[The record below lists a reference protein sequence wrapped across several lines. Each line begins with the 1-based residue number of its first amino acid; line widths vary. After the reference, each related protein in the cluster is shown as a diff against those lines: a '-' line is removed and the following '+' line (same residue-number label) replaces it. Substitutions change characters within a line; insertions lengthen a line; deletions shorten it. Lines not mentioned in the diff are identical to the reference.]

1 MASPLQPAAPG
12 TALPL
17 APPPPTLSPGDEPL
31 VSEGGMEVSKQQ
43 RNRILAVLFTGVLM
57 GALDIAIIG
66 PALPALRESFGID
79 DRAVAWMLGIYVLF
93 NLIGTPL
100 MAKLSDRYGRRAIYA
115 MDVAI
120 FGFGSLVVAA
130 APSYGVVLTGRAIQG
145 LGAGG
150 IFPVASAVIGDV
162 FPPERRGSALGL
174 IGAVFGIAFL
184 VGPILGGVLLLLSW
198 HWLFIINLPIAVAV
212 VWGALRVLPA
222 ARAEEPRPFD
232 WLGMATLALMLAG
245 LALNRIDATA
255 PLASLAGAN
264 VLPFLLGAIV
274 LALAFPW
281 IENRADDPV
290 IRPGL
295 FRSRQV
301 VIASGLSLGAGVSE
315 AAVVFVPAL
324 LVAAFGVTN
333 STAAFMLLPIV
344 IAMAIGSPILGRM
357 LDRAGSRAVV
367 VLSTGLIAAGTGLVA
382 LFTATLTLFYTAGIL
397 IGLGMAGLL
406 GSALRYVML
415 NEAPTEDRGAAQG
428 ILTVFI
434 SVGQLA
440 GSAILGA
447 VIASTGGQVSSYAD
461 AFLVVAVLA
470 AVLTVSAFGLRSR
483 AAEQQR
489 MAE

>member
-1 MASPLQPAAPG
+1 VDV
-12 TALPL
+12 TK
-17 APPPPTLSPGDEPL
+17 E
-31 VSEGGMEVSKQQ
+31 Q

-66 PALPALRESFGID
+66 PALPALREHFGID
-79 DRAVAWMLGIYVLF
+79 DRAAAWMLGIYVLF

-100 MAKLSDRYGRRAIYA
+100 MAKLSDRYGRRSIYA
-115 MDVAI
+115 IDVAI
-120 FGFGSLVVAA
+120 FGIGSLVVAA
-130 APSYGVVLTGRAIQG
+130 APTYGIVLTGRAIQG

-150 IFPVASAVIGDV
+150 VFPVASAVIGDV
-162 FPPERRGSALGL
+162 FPPERRGAALGL

-198 HWLFIINLPIAVAV
+198 HWLFLINLPIAVVV
-212 VWGALRVLPA
+212 VWAALRVLPT

-232 WLGMATLALMLAG
+232 WAGMGVLAIMLTA
-245 LALNRIDATA
+245 LAVALNRIDATA
-255 PLASLAGAN
+255 PVASLLGDE
-264 VLPFLLGAIV
+264 VLPFLLAAAV
-274 LALAFPW
+274 LAVVFPW
-281 IENRADDPV
+281 VEGRAEDPV

-295 FRSRQV
+295 FRNRQI

-324 LVAAFGVTN
+324 LVAAFGVST
-333 STAAFMLLPIV
+333 STAAFMLIPIV
-344 IAMAIGSPILGRM
+344 VAMAVGSPVLGRV
-357 LDRAGSRAVV
+357 LDRAGSRVVV
-367 VLSTGLIAAGTGLVA
+367 VLSTALIAGGMGLVA
-382 LFTATLTLFYTAGIL
+382 FFPATLALFYTAGVL

-415 NEAPTEDRGAAQG
+415 NEAPKADRGAAQG

-434 SVGQLA
+434 SIGQLA
-440 GSAILGA
+440 GAAVLGA
-447 VIASTGGQVSSYAD
+447 IIASTGGQVSSYAD

-470 AVLTVSAFGLRSR
+470 AALTVMSLGLRGR
-483 AAEQQR
+483 AAERAR

>member
-1 MASPLQPAAPG
+1 
-12 TALPL
+12 
-17 APPPPTLSPGDEPL
+17 
-31 VSEGGMEVSKQQ
+31 MEITKQQ

-100 MAKLSDRYGRRAIYA
+100 MAKLSDRYGRRAIYV

-150 IFPVASAVIGDV
+150 VFPVASAVIGDV

-222 ARAEEPRPFD
+222 ARADEPRPFD

-245 LALNRIDATA
+245 LALALNRVDATA
-255 PLASLAGAN
+255 PLASLAGAD
-264 VLPFLLGAIV
+264 VLPFLLGALV
-274 LALAFPW
+274 LAIAFPW
-281 IENRADDPV
+281 IERRAEDPV
-290 IRPGL
+290 IRPAL
-295 FRSRQV
+295 FRSRQI

-324 LVAAFGVTN
+324 LVAAFGVTT

-382 LFTATLTLFYTAGIL
+382 LFPATLALFYTAGIL

-406 GSALRYVML
+406 GSSLRYVML

-447 VIASTGGQVSSYAD
+447 IIASTGGQVSSYGD
-461 AFLVVAVLA
+461 AFLLVAVLA
-470 AVLTVSAFGLRSR
+470 AALALLALGLRGR
-483 AAEQQR
+483 AAERARLQ
-489 MAE
+489 

>member
-1 MASPLQPAAPG
+1 MDV
-12 TALPL
+12 T
-17 APPPPTLSPGDEPL
+17 
-31 VSEGGMEVSKQQ
+31 KQQ

-79 DRAVAWMLGIYVLF
+79 DRAAAWMLGIYVLF

-115 MDVAI
+115 VDVAI
-120 FGFGSLVVAA
+120 FGIGSLVVAA
-130 APSYGVVLTGRAIQG
+130 APTYGVVLTGRAIQG

-150 IFPVASAVIGDV
+150 VFPVASAVIGDV
-162 FPPERRGSALGL
+162 FPPERRGAALGL

-184 VGPILGGVLLLLSW
+184 LGPILGGVLLLLSW

-212 VWGALRVLPA
+212 VVASLRVLPA
-222 ARAEEPRPFD
+222 ARAEDPRPFD
-232 WLGMATLALMLAG
+232 WSGMAVLAAALAA
-245 LALNRIDATA
+245 LAVALNRIDATA
-255 PLASLAGAN
+255 PGTSLISPD
-264 VLPFLLGAIV
+264 VLPFLVVAVLLGLV
-274 LALAFPW
+274 FPW
-281 IENRADDPV
+281 VEGRADDPV

-301 VIASGLSLGAGVSE
+301 VIASGLSVGAGVSE

-324 LVAAFGVTN
+324 LVAAFDVST

-344 IAMAIGSPILGRM
+344 VAMAIGSPILGRL
-357 LDRAGSRAVV
+357 LDRAGSRVVV
-367 VLSTGLIAAGTGLVA
+367 VLSTALIAVGMGLVA
-382 LFTATLTLFYTAGIL
+382 FFTATLTLFYTAGVV
-397 IGLGMAGLL
+397 IGVGMAGLL

-415 NEAPTEDRGAAQG
+415 NEAPREDRGAAQG

-440 GSAILGA
+440 GAAILGA
-447 VIASTGGQVSSYAD
+447 IIASTGGRVSSYAD
-461 AFLVVAVLA
+461 AFLVVAILA
-470 AVLTVSAFGLRSR
+470 AALTGAALGLRGRSAER
-483 AAEQQR
+483 ARMQR
-489 MAE
+489 